1 MSSCTASVDS
11 ITHPY
16 YFPFSAI
23 VGQEKMKR
31 ALLLNLIDPTL
42 GGVLIL
48 GEKGTAKSTTY
59 SYDGG

>member
-48 GEKGTAKSTTY
+48 GEKVQQSRLLY
-59 SYDGG
+59 EL